1 MSFRV
6 YRNGDFYQSS
16 SVVQVQVGS
25 FNWPVADGLNGYV
38 LTTDGNQSLNFQA
51 PPSQVGEVNTG
62 SNAGTSGVGVYA
74 AKTGVDLQFKNI
86 NPSSSKLTVS
96 DNIAQKTIDVDV
108 DESSLSHLNISDI
121 GTNTHAQ
128 IDTHIAS
135 VANPHSV
142 TLEQARTAGGVLSGN
157 IDMNNNTIINLPIP
171 SSGHEVANKDY
182 VDSVASGLTVKA
194 ACRAIST
201 TNLVAN
207 YVGTPAFT
215 LTATANVVLP
225 VIDGV
230 TMLVTERLLVDG
242 QTIGT
247 QNGIYVVTS
256 VGVVG
261 VSPWI
266 LTRAADFDDDTEID
280 TGDFV
285 FVEEGTLYENS
296 GWVLATNTPLLD
308 VTSLEFVQFS
318 GEANLHAGNAME
330 KIGNVFNVRYDGST
344 VNVNGSNQLEVP
356 ANSIGDTELD
366 KANIPISGF
375 GAATVNVDIG
385 GFNLRAQTL
394 QSDVATGTAPL
405 AVASTTMVNNLH
417 SERAYAISTATGQ
430 VDMGSAAAPSAGM
443 VIESINATSAQWV
456 YPETLGS
463 NGTFYMFNNLTPTS
477 IPVSG
482 TYYKVAGNTLAGDL
496 THFTHTTGRLTYTGP
511 GGKFLIVCSFSMKSS
526 NNNRIISFK
535 IGLDGVPC
543 DCSRIDR
550 YVSSGTDSGACS
562 LSTIRVFA
570 TNDYVEVFVSDLTSS
585 GAVTVNHMN
594 LSVM

>member
-6 YRNGDFYQSS
+6 YKSGDFYQST
-16 SVVQVQVGS
+16 SVVQLQVGS
-25 FNWPVADGLNGYV
+25 FNWPVVDGLNGYV

-108 DESSLSHLNISDI
+108 DESSLSHLNISDV

-135 VANPHSV
+135 VVNPHSV

-157 IDMNNNTIINLPIP
+157 IDMNNNTLTNLPNP
-171 SSGHEVANKDY
+171 SSGHQAANKDY

-194 ACRAIST
+194 SCRAISIS
-201 TNLVAN
+201 NLVAN

-256 VGVVG
+256 VGVAG

-296 GWVLATNTPLLD
+296 GWVLATNAPQLD
-308 VTSLEFVQFS
+308 VTSLDFVQFS
-318 GEANLHAGNAME
+318 GEANLQAGNAME
-330 KIGNVFNVRYDGST
+330 KIGNVFNVRYDGAT

-375 GAATVNVDIG
+375 GAATVDVDIG

-394 QSDVATGTAPL
+394 ESDIATGTAPL
-405 AVASTTMVNNLH
+405 TVASTTMVNNLH
-417 SERAYAISTATGQ
+417 SERAYAITTATGQ
-430 VDMGSAAAPSAGM
+430 VNLGAAAAPSTGM

-456 YPETLGS
+456 YPSTLGS
-463 NGTFYMFNNLTPTS
+463 NGTFYMFNNLTPTP

-482 TYYKVAGNTLAGDL
+482 TYYKIAGNTLAGDL
-496 THFTHTTGRLTYTGP
+496 THFNHTTGRLTYTGT
-511 GGKFLIVCSFSMKSS
+511 GGKFLIVCSFSMQSS
-526 NNNRIISFK
+526 FNNRTISFK
-535 IGLDGVPC
+535 LGLSGVPC

-550 YVSSGTDSGACS
+550 YVSSGADSGACA
-562 LSTIRVFA
+562 LSTIRSF
-570 TNDYVEVFVSDLTSS
+570 TTGDYVEVFVTDLTSS
-585 GAVTVNHMN
+585 GQITIRNIN
-594 LSVM
+594 LSVK